1 MKDGIIIQAR
11 TGSTRLHNKILL
23 PFYGGQRIIDI
34 LIGNI
39 KQACADKTIVL
50 ATTDRPQ
57 DDILAEVAREAGIC
71 CYRGDEDNV
80 LDRFIRAAETFNL
93 DRFIRVCSDN
103 PFLRPDSFRAFFEEH
118 DARPADYI
126 AYGFAD
132 GRPTIKSH
140 LGLFAELTT
149 ADALRRAAAAT
160 QEKLYIEHVTIYLY
174 THPEA
179 FSVRLLP
186 LPDELEGRLDLRFTL
201 DTMEDFTLLQEL
213 YAAFCEQTDHSIH
226 ALLRLVEAHPEYRAK
241 MLENTAC
248 GAFARPRVSG
258 KGCRVRPRIDGGVRP
273 RRPRVFLSR
282 LHRAV

>member
-1 MKDGIIIQAR
+1 MRDGIIIQAR

-23 PFYGGQRIIDI
+23 PFYGEQRIIDI

-39 KQACADKTIVL
+39 KQACAGKTIVL

-57 DDILAEVAREAGIC
+57 DDILEEVAREAGIC
-71 CYRGDEDNV
+71 CYRGDENNI
-80 LDRFIRAAETFNL
+80 LDRFIQAAAEFNL

-103 PFLRPDSFRAFFEEH
+103 PFLRPDTFPAFFREH

-149 ADALRRAAAAT
+149 TDALRRAAAAT

-174 THPEA
+174 THPEV

-213 YAAFCEQTDHSIH
+213 YAAFYEQTDRSIH
-226 ALLRLVEAHPEYRAK
+226 ALLRLVEKHPEYRVR
-241 MLENTAC
+241 MLENI
-248 GAFARPRVSG
+248 ARNE
-258 KGCRVRPRIDGGVRP
+258 K
-273 RRPRVFLSR
+273 
-282 LHRAV
+282 

>member
-1 MKDGIIIQAR
+1 MRDGIIIQAR

-23 PFYGGQRIIDI
+23 PFYGEQRIIDI

-39 KQACADKTIVL
+39 KQACAGKTIVL

-57 DDILAEVAREAGIC
+57 DDILEEVAREAGIC
-71 CYRGDEDNV
+71 CYRGDENNV
-80 LDRFIRAAETFNL
+80 LDRFIQAAAEFNL

-103 PFLRPDSFRAFFEEH
+103 PFLRPDTFPAFFREH

-149 ADALRRAAAAT
+149 TDALRRAAAAT

-174 THPEA
+174 THPEV

-213 YAAFCEQTDHSIH
+213 YAAFYEQTDRSIH
-226 ALLRLVEAHPEYRAK
+226 ALLRLVEKHPEYRVR
-241 MLENTAC
+241 MLEIYSHTDYNNNC
-248 GAFARPRVSG
+248 
-258 KGCRVRPRIDGGVRP
+258 
-273 RRPRVFLSR
+273 
-282 LHRAV
+282 

>member
-34 LIGNI
+34 LIDNI
-39 KQACADKTIVL
+39 RRACPDKVVVL

-57 DDILAEVAREAGIC
+57 DDVLAEVARQAGIRC
-71 CYRGDEDNV
+71 FRGSEDNV
-80 LDRFIRAAETFNL
+80 LDRFIRAAEQEGI

-103 PFLRPDSFRAFFEEH
+103 PFLRPDTFSHFFEAH
-118 DARPADYI
+118 DACPADYV

-149 ADALRRAAAAT
+149 TDALRRAAAAT

-174 THPEA
+174 THPES
-179 FSVRLLP
+179 FTVRLLP
-186 LPDELEGRLDLRFTL
+186 LPDELEGRFDLRFTL
-201 DTMEDFTLLQEL
+201 DTQEDFVLLQEL
-213 YAAFCEQTDHSIH
+213 YAAFREQTDGSIH
-226 ALLRLVEAHPEYRAK
+226 ALLQLVEAHPAYRAR
-241 MLENTAC
+241 MLENIA
-248 GAFARPRVSG
+248 
-258 KGCRVRPRIDGGVRP
+258 KNEK
-273 RRPRVFLSR
+273 
-282 LHRAV
+282 

>member
-103 PFLRPDSFRAFFEEH
+103 PFLRPDSFRAFFKEH
-118 DARPADYI
+118 DTRPADYI

-226 ALLRLVEAHPEYRAK
+226 ALLRLVETHPEYRVK
-241 MLENTAC
+241 MLENIAKHGITPA
-248 GAFARPRVSG
+248 
-258 KGCRVRPRIDGGVRP
+258 
-273 RRPRVFLSR
+273 LSQGDCLEKEKIMLPGR
-282 LHRAV
+282 GRKQSLTGLHSATD

>member
-80 LDRFIRAAETFNL
+80 LDRFIRAAATFNL

-126 AYGFAD
+126 AYGF
-132 GRPTIKSH
+132 
-140 LGLFAELTT
+140 
-149 ADALRRAAAAT
+149 ALRRAAAAT

-213 YAAFCEQTDHSIH
+213 YVAFCEQTDHSIH
-226 ALLRLVEAHPEYRAK
+226 ALLRLVEAHPEYRVK
-241 MLENTAC
+241 MLENIA
-248 GAFARPRVSG
+248 
-258 KGCRVRPRIDGGVRP
+258 KNEK
-273 RRPRVFLSR
+273 
-282 LHRAV
+282 

>member
-1 MKDGIIIQAR
+1 MRDGIIIQAR

-23 PFYGGQRIIDI
+23 PFYGEQRIIDI

-39 KQACADKTIVL
+39 KQACAGKTIVL

-57 DDILAEVAREAGIC
+57 DDILEEVAREAGIC
-71 CYRGDEDNV
+71 CYRGDENNV
-80 LDRFIRAAETFNL
+80 LDRFVQAAAEFNL

-103 PFLRPDSFRAFFEEH
+103 PFLRPDTFPAFFREH

-149 ADALRRAAAAT
+149 TDALRRAAAAT

-174 THPEA
+174 THPEV

-213 YAAFCEQTDHSIH
+213 YAAFYEQTDRSI
-226 ALLRLVEAHPEYRAK
+226 RSEER
-241 MLENTAC
+241 
-248 GAFARPRVSG
+248 RVG
-258 KGCRVRPRIDGGVRP
+258 KECR
-273 RRPRVFLSR
+273 SR
-282 LHRAV
+282 WSPYH